1 MVNPKP
7 LQDEIA
13 RLKAQIAVLEKE
25 KATVVN
31 CDPIKA
37 EVEKLKAQIVVLE
50 KEKAAVVN
58 PKPLQDEI
66 ARLKA
71 QIAVLEKEKAAV
83 VDCSVCDKALA
94 ESKAALVL
102 AEAKIK
108 ALEADKA
115 TCAAQLAEL
124 KQQQAATL
132 ALQADNESLKKKLS
146 EVEERVSE
154 LELQLGASDKSAELN
169 AEINRLKEEIKK
181 KDNQI
186 SGCNLLADKCTKKT
200 VELEAKL
207 ATSEKDRALLN
218 TQYEDLKR
226 QIITMDEDM
235 GKLGEIIKTNNAEIS
250 KLNAE
255 MGGLRTRLKECETK
269 LNAATAPKEE
279 TPN

>member
-1 MVNPKP
+1 V
-7 LQDEIA
+7 A
-13 RLKAQIAVLEKE
+13 
-25 KATVVN
+25 
-31 CDPIKA
+31 
-37 EVEKLKAQIVVLE
+37 
-50 KEKAAVVN
+50 
-58 PKPLQDEI
+58 
-66 ARLKA
+66 
-71 QIAVLEKEKAAV
+71 
-83 VDCSVCDKALA
+83 DCSVCDKALA

-124 KQQQAATL
+124 KKQQAATL
-132 ALQADNESLKKKLS
+132 TLQADNESLKKKLS

-154 LELQLGASDKSAELN
+154 LELQLGAGDKSAELN

-186 SGCNLLADKCTKKT
+186 NGCNLLADKCTKKT

-226 QIITMDEDM
+226 QIVTMDEDM

-255 MGGLRTRLKECETK
+255 MGGLRTRLKDCETK
-269 LNAATAPKEE
+269 LNAAIAPKEE
-279 TPN
+279 SPN